1 MNYEHLTTHYLRL
14 AEQMLD
20 EAFGVNRRQ
29 WIRRIEA
36 ELPQIRRV
44 FAWLKEQGD
53 VERGLKLAYFL
64 QELWFEDQYTEE
76 GLATIQDFL
85 AMADAGEPSSL
96 RAISLDLAGAFALG
110 LNKLELAHSLKA
122 EAIAILRQL
131 DNQSQLGYALLHQ
144 GHLVGY
150 AQGDYEK
157 AETIYRE
164 ALRIFRDLAD
174 REGIAH
180 ATGNLASVMLEL
192 GDYSTA
198 QTLVND
204 TLRRYS
210 EHGSQWDLALTI
222 GSAAAVA
229 AAQGHFE
236 RAARLAASSAAH
248 RERIGVSL
256 PDVYKNRFKR
266 VEEVALNGLD
276 EEQRSAAWAAG
287 QAMTLAEAV
296 DYALEAI

>member
-1 MNYEHLTTHYLRL
+1 
-14 AEQMLD
+14 
-20 EAFGVNRRQ
+20 
-29 WIRRIEA
+29 
-36 ELPQIRRV
+36 
-44 FAWLKEQGD
+44 
-53 VERGLKLAYFL
+53 
-64 QELWFEDQYTEE
+64 
-76 GLATIQDFL
+76 
-85 AMADAGEPSSL
+85 MADAGKPSSL
-96 RAISLDLAGAFALG
+96 RAMSLDLAGAFALS
-110 LNKLELAHSLKA
+110 LNKLELAHSLKT
-122 EAIAILRQL
+122 EAIVILRQL
-131 DNQSQLGYALLHQ
+131 GNQSQLAYALLHN
-144 GHLVGY
+144 GHLLGY

-157 AETIYRE
+157 AETVYRE
-164 ALRIFRDLAD
+164 ALDIFTNLAD
-174 REGIAH
+174 QEGIAH

-198 QTLVND
+198 QSLVYD

-236 RAARLAASSAAH
+236 HAARLAAASAAH

-266 VEEVALNGLD
+266 VEEVALNELN
-276 EEQRSAAWAAG
+276 EEQRSMAWIAG

-296 DYALEAI
+296 DYALLASAAD